1 MKNEINGYNWF
12 ECPAISNN
20 MVELVESNI
29 TCAISDYEE
38 EEGEKLS
45 DEQITEFYDTVQS
58 ILDDFEEN
66 GKVKDLQQFVGN
78 FPVNHDFL
86 AQLKEQI
93 ENE

>member
-12 ECPAISNN
+12 HCPAISMD
-20 MVELVESNI
+20 MVGLVEDSI
-29 TCAISDYEE
+29 ACAIGEYEE
-38 EEGEKLS
+38 DNEKLS
-45 DEQITEFYDTVQS
+45 DKQITSFYESIQF

-93 ENE
+93 END